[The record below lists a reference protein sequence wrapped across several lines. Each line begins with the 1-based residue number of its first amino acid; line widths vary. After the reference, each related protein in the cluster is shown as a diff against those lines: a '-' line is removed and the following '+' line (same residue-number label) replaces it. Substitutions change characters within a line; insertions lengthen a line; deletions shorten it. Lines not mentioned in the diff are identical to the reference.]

1 MFLKY
6 DDKKNQEFKFNIQ
19 NIEISQNNDA
29 AKIICSISKSIE
41 RIIKNKYGCITFGIN
56 FGQFNDEKIN
66 RLLSFFKNWLEKILG
81 PNKNKSSG
89 KIF

>member
-66 RLLSFFKNWLEKILG
+66 RLLSFFKN
-81 PNKNKSSG
+81 
-89 KIF
+89 